1 MTLMTQQPQYG
12 LVLHNCKW
20 NQLKAEIEID
30 GLPFLTDHNSY
41 PEEDIT
47 IQLRMPSTSEDKL
60 VGDMV
65 DPILYRIKKNVDS
78 NGVSFSVYRNS
89 CSYNSDRAI
98 HIRNLRPV
106 DIVVYTQHRR
116 LSLMSEV
123 PTSYTELQFDDTNKS
138 WTETESGT
146 NKWRES
152 LREVRGQLNDHP
164 KGNTYKV
171 GTPEYYDALYK
182 GDNTDVATVTI
193 EIDSDRVA
201 DAINLLRAN
210 GFNGKFKAIIP

>member
-1 MTLMTQQPQYG
+1 MTLMTKQPQYG

-20 NQLKAEIEID
+20 DQFKAEIEID
-30 GLPFLTDHNSY
+30 GLPFLTDHGSY

-47 IQLRMPSTSEDKL
+47 IQLRMPSMSEDKL
-60 VGDMV
+60 VGDIV

-116 LSLMSEV
+116 LSIMSAV
-123 PTSYTELQFDDTNKS
+123 PTRYTEMQFDETNKS

-152 LREVRGQLNDHP
+152 LKEIRDQLNDHP
-164 KGNTYKV
+164 KLT
-171 GTPEYYDALYK
+171 DS
-182 GDNTDVATVTI
+182 DVATVTI

-201 DAINLLRAN
+201 DVINLLRAN